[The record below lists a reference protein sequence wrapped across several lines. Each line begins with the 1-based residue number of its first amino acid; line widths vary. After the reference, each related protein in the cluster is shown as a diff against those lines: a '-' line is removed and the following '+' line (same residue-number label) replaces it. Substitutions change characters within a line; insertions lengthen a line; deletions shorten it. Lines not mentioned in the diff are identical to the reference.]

1 MRLFFIACL
10 CLVFVGCKSN
20 KNDINEQEKVSTEEK
35 FDSVIIKNIEKI
47 QTSKNNYID
56 SLERTKIF
64 SKISTWEIHGTEPFW
79 NISLINN
86 KMLFTK
92 LNENIDT
99 VYFRI
104 DDFLIVENNILFK
117 LQDINNKKA
126 YLNLERKSNSVSD
139 GMSDNLY
146 NFSALFKYND
156 VELKGVAEK
165 IK

>member
-1 MRLFFIACL
+1 
-10 CLVFVGCKSN
+10 
-20 KNDINEQEKVSTEEK
+20 
-35 FDSVIIKNIEKI
+35 
-47 QTSKNNYID
+47 
-56 SLERTKIF
+56 
-64 SKISTWEIHGTEPFW
+64 
-79 NISLINN
+79 
-86 KMLFTK
+86 MLFTK